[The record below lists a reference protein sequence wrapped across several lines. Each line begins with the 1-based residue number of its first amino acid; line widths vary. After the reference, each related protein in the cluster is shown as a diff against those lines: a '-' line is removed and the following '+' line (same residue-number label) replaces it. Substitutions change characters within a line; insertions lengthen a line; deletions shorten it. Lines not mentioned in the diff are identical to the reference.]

1 MWMIIFGSLEVWYI
15 FKNTYMYQYTWKHF
29 LLKKVRTGVI
39 IVLYKWEK
47 DISNKYQDILY
58 YYIARKSKQEITCMC
73 TYLCRYARL
82 KIICELR

>member
-1 MWMIIFGSLEVWYI
+1 MDDYIRFTGSLV
-15 FKNTYMYQYTWKHF
+15 HF
-29 LLKKVRTGVI
+29 QEYLHVPVYLEAFCAEKVRTGVI

-58 YYIARKSKQEITCMC
+58 YYIARKSKQEITCTC

-82 KIICELR
+82 QIICELR